1 MTESLSLLILT
12 ILVIVG
18 LVHSAAYLWE
28 LLDDVI
34 GYFADPVEL
43 TQLARIADTMELD
56 R

>member
-1 MTESLSLLILT
+1 MTESLFLLILT

-18 LVHSAAYLWE
+18 LIHSVVYLWE
-28 LLDDVI
+28 LLDDAI

-43 TQLARIADTMELD
+43 PQLGRIAETMELD